1 MDDVGRLRSLPEL
14 LRRNATRFGNTP
26 AVVHPRSTGRRGL
39 SHAGLCD
46 GACRGAGVLRAQGI
60 RPGHRVLLMVKA
72 GPDWAAAWFAIQA
85 AGAVAVPLP
94 VEVERSLV
102 SRVAMYTGVK
112 LAIVD
117 RGYGRLTRGFRRLKT
132 LTPDLLYEGET
143 RVEAE
148 RAPDDAALLAF
159 TSGSTGRPR
168 IVEISHENI
177 LSNLRALSEIRD
189 AGPEDAVLVTV
200 PPAHLFGL
208 TVGLL
213 GPLLCGARVVFSGPL
228 LPNRLLACLRE
239 DDITLALAVP
249 ALVDELSAQVWEEL
263 RDSGAVEED
272 LHERDP
278 GRIAEALQL
287 DESVRR
293 GVRERIGGHLHT
305 LIVGG
310 AALNPAWA
318 GVLSQLGIRLEV
330 GYGLTETSPIVTVG
344 VRGRVPPRLC
354 GAGAARRPGPR

>member
-1 MDDVGRLRSLPEL
+1 MDDVGRLRSLAEL
-14 LRRNATRFGNTP
+14 LRRNASRFGNTP
-26 AVVHPRSTGRRGL
+26 AVVHPRSTGRGGL

-46 GACRGAGVLRAQGI
+46 GASRGAAVLQAHGV
-60 RPGHRVLLMVKA
+60 RPGHRVLLVAEA
-72 GPDWAAAWFAIQA
+72 GPAWVVALFAIQT

-94 VEVERSLV
+94 VEVERSLA
-102 SRVAMYTGVK
+102 SKVAMYTGVK

-117 RGYGRLTRGFRRLKT
+117 RGYGKLTRGFRRLET
-132 LTPDLLYEGET
+132 LTPDRLFQGET
-143 RVEAE
+143 RVEVE

-168 IVEISHENI
+168 IVEITHENV

-189 AGPEDAVLVTV
+189 AGPQDAVLVTV

-208 TVGLL
+208 TVGVL
-213 GPLLCGARVVFSGPL
+213 GPLHCGARVVFPGPL

-249 ALVDELSAQVWEEL
+249 ALVDELSAQVFEEL
-263 RDSGAVEED
+263 RDAGVVEKNPHD
-272 LHERDP
+272 RDP

-287 DESVRR
+287 DESVRQ
-293 GVRERIGGHLHT
+293 GVRDRDRWATAHAHRRRRCAQSG
-305 LIVGG
+305 VGWG
-310 AALNPAWA
+310 PEPARDPS
-318 GVLSQLGIRLEV
+318 GS
-330 GYGLTETSPIVTVG
+330 GLWPDRDQSHRDGG

-354 GAGAARRPGPR
+354 GARAAWRPGPG